1 MIKLWETLKKTAVL
15 LLWVLLTGQAANGQ
29 ISQVRIVNFTVK
41 KQLPAAVDAW
51 NSIPAALIL
60 VAQKTQGSRPQGL
73 QLRLQIK
80 QNGSLVCGNANGPG
94 LPVDSFTTRTFSTQE
109 LTGLLSN
116 CRSLKAGNYT
126 LCAQFTNADRMTVS
140 EEVCKEFVVGD
151 QPNADIQSF
160 NPPQNMMPTDGK
172 VLSETEVKQPVT
184 FRWTPIVPKP
194 QHDVVYKVRVFEVR
208 KGQSA
213 SQAVKSNSPL
223 LEKEVV
229 NQPQL
234 VAGNGNVIIVWPI
247 AKDSKYGWYVEA
259 MDNQGKS
266 LGVSEAFSFGISNN
280 ENSDVINTQATCATP
295 AINFPENGKAFNK
308 DTKNIDIKGFINGEG
323 KNVKLLL
330 YKISDDPNVVDN
342 LTQASK
348 GQAFF
353 SPLETFNYA
362 DAAKKINST
371 AKNYDVKTER
381 SGNNSISFSASIS
394 TADLAH
400 GSYYVIV
407 QNGNCPSTPM
417 AFSMS
422 AGCGTNLST
431 VTINCKAW
439 VNGFPTYTVSIV
451 FNNIPPL
458 PGGQNCSTVMN
469 SILPVTGSIS
479 GLATLPVTIPSG
491 GSAPAVTFTY
501 TPATASQTTVNFNYF
516 GIWMDGFSN
525 TSNFGSG
532 AVTLP
537 SCVCNSCKDIQWTS
551 GQQTVTVTGNNFNI
565 LQPINIAATG
575 LGNIVAAK
583 AEIIA
588 FERYVGDSCVGCN
601 KDYTQWGN
609 FTSGTYGGNNGSLA
623 NATAP
628 VSGSTTH
635 SLYWN
640 ASAGASFPANNP
652 FNLNIT
658 TPVLSNL
665 TCCCDRVAVTIRY
678 TFTFKNGNNGVC
690 KMCSFVKRYEYKKGN
705 CRNVVIDT
713 PTDANPN
720 PTK

>member
-1 MIKLWETLKKTAVL
+1 MNQLKQL
-15 LLWVLLTGQAANGQ
+15 LLLFICFASFAAKAQPGSAQ
-29 ISQVRIVNFTVK
+29 ISIVNFTVK
-41 KQLPAAVDAW
+41 QKLPADVSKW
-51 NSIPAALIL
+51 NSEPASVLL
-60 VAQKTQGSRPQGL
+60 VAKYMGQGNVVGSKL
-73 QLRLQIK
+73 VLQIK
-80 QNGSLVCGNANGPG
+80 KGSARICGNDMQSAAFLDAFQTRNFNAN
-94 LPVDSFTTRTFSTQE
+94 E
-109 LTGLLSN
+109 LTGALTSCPKLSPG
-116 CRSLKAGNYT
+116 SYT
-126 LCAQFTNADRMTVS
+126 LCAQFFGEDRKEKSAETCRAFTV
-140 EEVCKEFVVGD
+140 EDEVQVQE
-151 QPNADIQSF
+151 SF
-160 NPPQNMMPTDGK
+160 SPPQNITPENGK
-172 VLSETEVKQPVT
+172 VFKLSEVSGAVN
-184 FRWTPIVPKP
+184 FRWTPLVPKP
-194 QHDVVYKVRVFEVR
+194 KEQVTYKLRVWQLMQ
-208 KGQSA
+208 GQSG
-213 SQAVKSNSPL
+213 SQAMRT
-223 LEKEVV
+223 
-229 NQPQL
+229 NQPIVTKDVDNITQAVISNIYTGPCRPPYL
-234 VAGNGNVIIVWPI
+234 CDYVWNVQAVNKAGKPI
-247 AKDSKYGWYVEA
+247 GSNDGLSGPFNFTIS
-259 MDNQGKS
+259 DNKS
-266 LGVSEAFSFGISNN
+266 SEA
-280 ENSDVINTQATCATP
+280 VNTPATCATP
-295 AINFPENGKAFNK
+295 VINFPENGKAFNK
-308 DTKNIDIKGFINGEG
+308 DTKNIEIKGFVNEEG
-323 KNVKLLL
+323 KSIKLLL

-342 LTQASK
+342 LAQASK

-381 SGNNSISFSASIS
+381 SGNNSTSFSASIS
-394 TADLAH
+394 TAELAH

-458 PGGQNCSTVMN
+458 PGGQNCTTVMN
-469 SILPVTGSIS
+469 SISAVTGSIS
-479 GLATLPVTIPSG
+479 GLASLPVTIPSG
-491 GSAPAVTFTY
+491 GSSPAVTFTY
-501 TPATASQTTVNFNYF
+501 TPATATQTTVNFNYF
-516 GIWMDGFSN
+516 GIWNDGFNN

-537 SCVCNSCKDIQWTS
+537 SCVCNSCKDIQWNI
-551 GQQTVTVTGNNFNI
+551 GLQTVAVTGNNFNI
-565 LQPINIAATG
+565 SQPLNIAATG

-609 FTSGTYGGNNGSLA
+609 FTSGTYAGNNGSLA

-628 VSGSTTH
+628 VSGNTTH

-640 ASAGASFPANNP
+640 ASGGGTFPANSP

-678 TFTFKNGNNGVC
+678 TFSFKNGNNGVC
-690 KMCSFVKRYEYKKGN
+690 KMCSFIKRYEYKKGN
-705 CRNVVIDT
+705 CPNGGTDT
-713 PTDANPN
+713 PADINLN